1 MTPSSPRSV
10 PLSAAVIA
18 GGANSRMGSPKGLLE
33 IAGKP
38 LLTRVV
44 DTLSVISQD
53 LICVT
58 CRPDEYPFEYQ
69 RLRFV
74 PDYRGVPQGPLS
86 GIMGALAATRHNLC
100 VAVAVDMPFL
110 SAELLRHL
118 AQLADGFDVV
128 LPIIESD
135 RPECLHAVYR
145 KTCLA
150 PGTEALNSGRR
161 KVTSF
166 FDTVR
171 VRRVTA
177 AELRAIDPELTSF
190 ENINTPL
197 DLALALSPQQREQ
210 NVVAGS
216 EYPRRNTNRPES
228 ATARR
233 HRRP

>member
-1 MTPSSPRSV
+1 MTPASIRSV

-18 GGANSRMGSPKGLLE
+18 GGANTRMGSPKGLLE

-38 LLTRVV
+38 LITRVV
-44 DTLSVISQD
+44 DTLSMISQD

-58 CRPDEYPFEYQ
+58 CRPDEYPFEHQ

-86 GIMGALAATRHNLC
+86 GIMGALAAARHNLC

-110 SAELLRHL
+110 NAALLRYL
-118 AQLADGFDVV
+118 AQLADGVDVV
-128 LPIIESD
+128 LPIIEGD

-150 PGTEALNSGRR
+150 PGTDALDNGSR

-171 VRRVTA
+171 LRRVTA
-177 AELRAIDPELTSF
+177 SELRAIDPELASF
-190 ENINTPL
+190 ENINTPF
-197 DLALALSPQQREQ
+197 DLALAVPPLE
-210 NVVAGS
+210 
-216 EYPRRNTNRPES
+216 
-228 ATARR
+228 
-233 HRRP
+233 

>member
-1 MTPSSPRSV
+1 MTPVSPRSV

-38 LLTRVV
+38 LLTRVT
-44 DTLSVISQD
+44 DSLSMISQD

-58 CRPDEYPFEYQ
+58 CRPEEYPFERQ

-74 PDYRGVPQGPLS
+74 PDYLGVPQGPLS
-86 GIMGALAATRHNLC
+86 GIMGALAAAHHDLC
-100 VAVAVDMPFL
+100 VAVAVDMPYL
-110 SAELLRHL
+110 DAALLRHL
-118 AQLADGFDVV
+118 VQLADGFDVV

-145 KTCLA
+145 KTCLG
-150 PGTEALNSGRR
+150 PGTQALNDGRR

-177 AELRAIDPELTSF
+177 SELCAVDPGLASF
-190 ENINTPL
+190 ENINTPS
-197 DLALALSPQQREQ
+197 DLALALLIPQ
-210 NVVAGS
+210 
-216 EYPRRNTNRPES
+216 TNRPES